1 MNMPLV
7 DTHLHL
13 WERSKFDYSWI
24 TSGSELDAD
33 FTPEVIAPAIEEAG
47 VTSAVLVQ
55 VGDFLEDSMHML
67 SLAEHWPFIAGVVG
81 WIPLDEPTPA
91 RALLDIYQ
99 LGGYLKGI
107 RCLSHDYAD
116 VTWMVRESVQ
126 GGIRLLEPAGLTL
139 DLVCVTERHLANAGE
154 IARLHPELKIVIDHL
169 AKPDI
174 AHDEWEPWASQIR
187 DVAECDNVYIKL
199 SGLNTASR
207 PGAWSASDWQP
218 YVNHTLE
225 CFTPARMMLGSD
237 WPVASVDGD
246 YVGVW
251 KAQLET
257 IAHLS
262 LDEQK
267 LIEAET
273 ATSFYD
279 L

>member
-1 MNMPLV
+1 MPLV

-33 FTPEVIAPAIEEAG
+33 FTPEAIAPEIAEAE

-55 VGDFLEDSMHML
+55 VGDFVEDSMHML
-67 SLAEHWPFIAGVVG
+67 SLAERWPLIAGVVG
-81 WIPLDEPTPA
+81 WIPLDEPDSA
-91 RALLDIYQ
+91 RALLDLYQ

-116 VTWMVRESVQ
+116 DMWMVRESVQ
-126 GGIRLLEPAGLTL
+126 GGIRLVESTGLTL
-139 DLVCVTERHLANAGE
+139 DLVCVTESHLTNAVE
-154 IARLHPELKIVIDHL
+154 IARLHPSLKIVIDHL

-174 AHDEWEPWASQIR
+174 AHDGWEPWASQIR
-187 DVAECDNVYIKL
+187 VVAGCDNVFIKL

-207 PGAWSASDWQP
+207 PGEWSASDWQP
-218 YVNHTLE
+218 YVDHALE
-225 CFTPARMMLGSD
+225 CFTPARIMLGSD

-262 LDEQK
+262 SDEQK
-267 LIEAET
+267 LIVAET
-273 ATSFYD
+273 ATRFYD